1 MEQDFLSQTSLITY
15 NKEKC
20 ERYTYNSISKITLT
34 ESLET
39 IQWLNTYGIGFHPQ
53 FKEIINQNKLDDFL
67 IKLLVDPNHPNKVI
81 ALHQLL
87 FVSIKVLKTD
97 RKKLDKEQM
106 IFIFSPGFIWSIQE
120 KKGDYFEWI
129 RERLYGNIGLVRK
142 KRADYLLFLILESII
157 DNYQEAVDKYS
168 TKHKDHANLSDIK
181 PTPEFTA
188 KLERQKQKLFRV
200 KRAIISLRDTITKLE
215 KVEMKDF
222 HGNYFSELKEQ
233 ATNMIS
239 DVEFEI
245 LEIESSMNL
254 IYSVQG
260 HKLNEVMKTLTIF
273 SVIFIPL
280 TFIAG
285 IYGMNFEN
293 MPELKWQ
300 SGYFLVIGVMLIVS
314 FGIIWYITRKK
325 WF

>member
-1 MEQDFLSQTSLITY
+1 MELDFLSQTSLISYNKDNCERQTY
-15 NKEKC
+15 N
-20 ERYTYNSISKITLT
+20 TIPDITVT
-34 ESLET
+34 ESQES
-39 IQWLNTYGIGFHPQ
+39 IQWLNTYGINFHPQ
-53 FKEIINQNKLDDFL
+53 FKEIITQNNLDDFL

-81 ALHQLL
+81 GLREML
-87 FVSIKVLKTD
+87 FISIKVLKTE
-97 RKKLDKEQM
+97 KSKLSQEQM

-129 RERLYGNIGLVRK
+129 RERIYDNIGLVRK

-157 DNYQEAVDKYS
+157 ENYQEAATKYS
-168 TKHKDHANLSDIK
+168 TKHKDHVALSEIK

-188 KLERQKQKLFRV
+188 KLERQKQKLFRA

-215 KVEMKDF
+215 KVELKDF

-233 ATNMIS
+233 ATNLIS

-245 LEIESSMNL
+245 QEIESSMNL

-293 MPELKWQ
+293 MPELRWQ
-300 SGYFLVIGVMLIVS
+300 SGYFMIIGVMVIVT
-314 FGIIWYITRKK
+314 FGIIWYISRKK